1 MLGELTP
8 VAVDPRTADR
18 DSWKRYHELRRLQQ
32 AEMDPDY
39 PLEPDDVLEARM
51 KRPDPFD
58 ERLYFEISR
67 EGVMLSWLEAK
78 RTLPANP
85 EHETNKH
92 LFWAGAY
99 VRKEQRRQGI
109 ATRWLSVVA
118 REMERAGCTVLGAS
132 VERDPAHGFFK
143 WLEAE
148 PKLTEI
154 ESRLKLSDVDWE
166 MMRRWVDEGA
176 KRSPHTRLEIY
187 DGPLPEG
194 MLEDYAAQRSAM
206 LNTMPFENLDIGQ
219 IIVTP
224 ARIHEYY
231 ARNAIT
237 GEIPHDVLTR
247 EPDGAFSGMTDVS
260 WAPHRRTLIQQQFTG
275 VRPDARGRGIGKWIK
290 AAMVLHVRELYPD
303 AEWIVTGNAGSNVP
317 MLNINRGMGFKA
329 HRTFVDYQ
337 ITRDA
342 LEARIART

>member
-8 VAVDPRTADR
+8 VAVDPRSVDR
-18 DSWKRYHELRRLQQ
+18 DFWTRYHELRRLRQ
-32 AEMDPDY
+32 AELDPDD

-51 KRPDPFD
+51 KRPNPFD
-58 ERLYFEISR
+58 ENLYFEISR
-67 EGVMLSWLEAK
+67 DGLMLSWLEAEH
-78 RTLPANP
+78 TLPANP
-85 EHETNKH
+85 EHATNKH
-92 LFWAGAY
+92 LFWANAF
-99 VRKEQRRQGI
+99 VRKEHRRQGI
-109 ATRWLSVVA
+109 ATRWLAVAA
-118 REMERAGCTVLGAS
+118 REMEKAGCTVLGATAEPDS
-132 VERDPAHGFFK
+132 AHGFLK
-143 WLEAE
+143 WLGAE

-154 ESRLKLSDVDWE
+154 ESRLKLSEVDWE

-194 MLEDYAAQRSAM
+194 MLEEYAAQRSAL
-206 LNTMPFENLDIGQ
+206 LNTIPFENLDIGQ

-224 ARIHEYY
+224 ERIHEYY

-247 EPDGAFSGMTDVS
+247 EPDGVFSGMTDVS

-303 AEWIVTGNAGSNVP
+303 AEWMVTGNAGSNAP
-317 MLNINRGMGFKA
+317 MLKINRTMGYKA
-329 HRTFVDYQ
+329 RRTFVDYQ